1 MQGLSYWHLTS
12 LITGGEWTGVAWVPE
27 NSAMEAKTEKEME
40 ISLEITCFKCIII
53 FVLQTPM
60 DRRAANSSQ
69 GRVEAAV
76 ALLPM
81 GYKMETRGTN
91 GSVGST

>member
-1 MQGLSYWHLTS
+1 M
-12 LITGGEWTGVAWVPE
+12 PE
-27 NSAMEAKTEKEME
+27 NSAMEAKTDKEKV
-40 ISLEITCFKCIII
+40 ISLEITWIKCIIMI
-53 FVLQTPM
+53 VLQTPM

-91 GSVGST
+91 GSLGST